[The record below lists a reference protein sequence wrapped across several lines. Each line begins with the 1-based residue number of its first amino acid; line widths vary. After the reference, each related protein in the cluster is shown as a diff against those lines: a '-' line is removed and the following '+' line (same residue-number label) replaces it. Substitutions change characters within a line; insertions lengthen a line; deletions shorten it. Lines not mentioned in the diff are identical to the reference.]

1 MIECDAIDSSNNL
14 TLLTGKAKPMNT
26 VIIIDLDY
34 EAFPIA
40 KCQAIWQRIE
50 ETMIEAGFSKNNRL
64 FLTNM
69 DSEIAYE
76 EARSVIRRI
85 EKELSKQGEQ
95 VVHFIRDMY
104 GIPYS
109 QIVNLTSPSVNE
121 IVVDFMATGT
131 FQKYFSK
138 LNSAQE

>member
-1 MIECDAIDSSNNL
+1 
-14 TLLTGKAKPMNT
+14 MNT
-26 VIIIDLDY
+26 VIIINLDY

-50 ETMIEAGFSKNNRL
+50 ERMAEAGFSKNNRL

-69 DSEIAYE
+69 DSDTAYE
-76 EARSVIRRI
+76 EARDVIRKI
-85 EKELSKQGEQ
+85 EQELNDQGEQ

-104 GIPYS
+104 GIPFS
-109 QIVNLTSPSVNE
+109 QIVDLTSPSAKE

-138 LNSAQE
+138 LNAERI